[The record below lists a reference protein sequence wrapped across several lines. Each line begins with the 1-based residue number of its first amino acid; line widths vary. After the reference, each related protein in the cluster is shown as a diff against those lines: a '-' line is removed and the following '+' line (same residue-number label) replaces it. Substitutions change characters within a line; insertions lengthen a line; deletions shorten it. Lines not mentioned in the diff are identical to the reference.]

1 MTINISGARKV
12 SEKISPD
19 GYEATRRMQESQET
33 TWLFEDIN
41 GGRAAGNVYSTREK
55 IAEAM
60 GIEKDGIVRHVMD
73 AMAAPVPPEEVKD
86 PAFAQCELPLDLEAL
101 PIVKYFPE
109 DAGRYISAG
118 IVVSEYNGK
127 RNVSFH
133 RMLIR
138 NKKEI
143 GIRLVPRHTFT
154 LFNEAKKDGKDLN
167 IAICIGAPVEAMVAA
182 ALSVDFGTDELT
194 IASAMHRNGHGTPL
208 KVAKCRN
215 GLTVPADCEYV
226 IEARITSR
234 TAPEGPFVD
243 IAGTYDEIRD
253 QPVVEVDC
261 IRSKKDPVF
270 QLLLPGGF
278 EHFLL
283 MGVPREPVIFRTVR
297 QAVPKVKNVRLTE
310 GGCCWLNGVV
320 SISKN
325 REGDGVNAIMAAFT
339 GHPSMKNVIIVD
351 DDIDIFDD
359 REVEWAVATR
369 MQADRIIRIPGAG
382 GSSLDPSAHGT
393 TWKTGFDAT
402 LPLGADRGPYTKAT
416 VPGKKRSVRRHP
428 LGYTEPIPSERTR
441 WFHIGKKTG
450 RTAIIT
456 VNTTAIAITA
466 RGPTLIPFE
475 SSESKYLISPAEE
488 EKPSFFSF
496 ATSPPIPP
504 RYITFVRR
512 SYGMLR
518 PGGTVLRPPA
528 VASVSAV
535 TRWRRVPFRPHRS
548 IRS

>member
-1 MTINISGARKV
+1 MAIDISDVRRV
-12 SEKISPD
+12 SEKVDPD
-19 GYEATRRMQESQET
+19 AYDATRYMQKDQDV
-33 TWLFEDIN
+33 TWLFEDLN
-41 GGRAAGNVYSTREK
+41 GGKAAGNVYSTRDK
-55 IAEAM
+55 IARAM
-60 GIEKDGIVRHVMD
+60 GIAKEDIVRHVMD
-73 AMAAPVPPEEVKD
+73 AMAAPEATEATD
-86 PAFAQCELPLDLEAL
+86 SPAFKQCELPLDLTAL

-118 IVVSEYNGK
+118 IVVSEYGGR

-138 NKKEI
+138 GKDEI

-154 LFNEAKKDGKDLN
+154 LFNEAKKNGEDLK
-167 IAICIGAPVEAMVAA
+167 IAICIGAPVEAMVSA

-194 IASAMHRNGHGTPL
+194 IASAMHRKGHGSPL
-208 KVAKCRN
+208 KVAKCSN

-226 IEARITSR
+226 IEARITSE
-234 TAPEGPFVD
+234 TASEGPFVD
-243 IAGTYDEIRD
+243 IAGTYDEIRE
-253 QPVVEVDC
+253 QPVVKVDR
-261 IRSKKDPVF
+261 IWSKKDPVF

-369 MQADRIIRIPGAG
+369 MQGDRIIRIPDAG

-393 TWKTGFDAT
+393 TWKVGYDAT
-402 LPLGADRGPYTKAT
+402 IPLDQDRSLY
-416 VPGKKRSVRRHP
+416 
-428 LGYTEPIPSERTR
+428 
-441 WFHIGKKTG
+441 
-450 RTAIIT
+450 
-456 VNTTAIAITA
+456 
-466 RGPTLIPFE
+466 
-475 SSESKYLISPAEE
+475 
-488 EKPSFFSF
+488 EK
-496 ATSPPIPP
+496 
-504 RYITFVRR
+504 VK
-512 SYGMLR
+512 L
-518 PGGTVLRPPA
+518 
-528 VASVSAV
+528 
-535 TRWRRVPFRPHRS
+535 
-548 IRS
+548 